1 MQLCGPSSL
10 FCLEEIYNYAKN
22 YKKEFIIIVSVLI
35 RTFIRS
41 QKFCLSFFSLVSDF
55 TWLTTTLSLFGK
67 VGSTAAFSVIYVMT
81 LELYPTVLRNAALGG
96 GSCIGRVGSMLAPYV
111 AASVCIKS
119 HNMLNS
125 GK

>member
-1 MQLCGPSSL
+1 MIIINCNFADHLLYSVWRRYIIMQRT
-10 FCLEEIYNYAKN
+10 IK
-22 YKKEFIIIVSVLI
+22 IVSVLI

-119 HNMLNS
+119 HNMLTS

>member
-1 MQLCGPSSL
+1 M
-10 FCLEEIYNYAKN
+10 
-22 YKKEFIIIVSVLI
+22 IIISVLYGHLLDLENYVYL
-35 RTFIRS
+35 RV
-41 QKFCLSFFSLVSDF
+41 FFFLVSDF
-55 TWLTTTLSLFGK
+55 RWLTTTLSLFGK

-119 HNMLNS
+119 HNMLIS
-125 GK
+125 GT